1 VQNYQTILQKTYNVS
16 ANESVILP
24 VIKQIIM
31 NKYLLLG
38 KFSFGMGD
46 RFAHQGKAQLDA
58 CVLATKLGADIVPV
72 WNKSNREHTLI
83 GTEPSSLRAEA
94 DAAVKALGW
103 KKPYHVDAD
112 HIRIETVDRFIAP
125 SDFFTID
132 VADSIGQ
139 PTDPNSV
146 TAFVDRHPELLGKIV
161 IPHIDRPLETTRA
174 EVKRV
179 ANKFLLAVQDAGK
192 IYRHIAQAKGEANFI
207 TEVSMDE
214 TDSPQTPPE
223 LLIILAALADE
234 NVPIQTIAPK
244 FTGRFNKGV
253 DYVGDVKQFEKEFNE
268 DLAVIAFAIKKYG
281 LPASLKLSVHSGSD
295 KFSIYAP
302 IRRALKKFNAGL
314 HLKTAGTTWLE
325 EVIGLAEAGGDGLA
339 LAKEIYSD
347 ALDHVDELC
356 APYVTVIDIDR
367 KKLPTKETVNGWT
380 SEQYV
385 SALRHDQK
393 NNAFNPSFRQLI
405 HVGFKIAAKKGDRY
419 LNALKK
425 HEAVIAKNVTEN
437 LFERHMKPL
446 LLDETKPA
454 KKPLRREAVPA

>member
-1 VQNYQTILQKTYNVS
+1 
-16 ANESVILP
+16 
-24 VIKQIIM
+24 
-31 NKYLLLG
+31 
-38 KFSFGMGD
+38 MGD
-46 RFAHQGKAQLDA
+46 RFAHQGKAQLSA
-58 CVLATKLGADIVPV
+58 CIMATKLGADFIPV
-72 WNKSNREHTLI
+72 WNKSNREHMLI

-103 KKPYHVDAD
+103 KKTYHVDAD
-112 HIRIETVDRFIAP
+112 HIRLETVDRFIAP

-132 VADSIGQ
+132 VADSIGK
-139 PTDPNSV
+139 PADPQSV
-146 TAFVDRHPELLGKIV
+146 KAFVDRHPELQGKIV
-161 IPHIDRPLETTRA
+161 IPQIDRPLETTRA
-174 EVKRV
+174 EVERV

-234 NVPIQTIAPK
+234 QIPIQTIAPK

-253 DYVGDVKQFEKEFNE
+253 DYVGDVKQFEQEFNE

-281 LPASLKLSVHSGSD
+281 LPPSLKLSVHSGSD

-339 LAKEIYSD
+339 LAKEIYGD
-347 ALDHVDELC
+347 ALDHIDELC
-356 APYVTVIDIDR
+356 GPYATVIDIDR

-393 NNAFNPSFRQLI
+393 NKAFNSSFRQLI

-425 HEAVIAKNVTEN
+425 HEAVIAKNVTGN

-446 LLDETKPA
+446 LG
-454 KKPLRREAVPA
+454 